1 MLRPL
6 LEHAGSLVQQFGD
19 AMTLSNSARADLS
32 CPFITIAIPT
42 FNRAALL
49 KGCVAAALSQTY
61 RHFEVVVSNNA
72 SPDDTRSVLSRFGD
86 ARLRVINQ
94 DTNIGMLP
102 NWNACLANAKGDYI
116 VFLCDDDRI
125 APGMLERCA
134 HLIRQ
139 QPQLSTV
146 VALSNIHV
154 ASLGRTKPARVSRFH
169 DTGIWDGAEILMD
182 YLTDQITVTM
192 CSVLMRTER
201 LRAHGGLPLDLP
213 SSADIAAWAPLLF
226 LGKSGLVNEAC
237 ATFTCHHDSATARS
251 GVEQLLRDGR
261 KVTDL
266 IAHAAEIHV
275 ADPQQRK
282 TIQIEVQRHF
292 ARRGLIALSDYRSSG
307 GGVQALLNVLWRFR
321 HDLHS
326 VNLKAILRFIA
337 VAFCPHPLATRLRQL
352 RYSISERL
360 A

>member
-1 MLRPL
+1 M
-6 LEHAGSLVQQFGD
+6 GD
-19 AMTLSNSARADLS
+19 AMTLTDSARADPAY
-32 CPFITIAIPT
+32 PFITIAIPT

-61 RHFEVVVSNNA
+61 RHSEVVVSNNA
-72 SPDDTRSVLSRFGD
+72 SLDDTRSVLSGFSD
-86 ARLRVINQ
+86 TRLRVINQ
-94 DTNIGMLP
+94 DANIGMIP

-116 VFLCDDDRI
+116 VFLSDDDRI
-125 APGMLERCA
+125 APEMLKRCA

-146 VALSNIHV
+146 IALSNIHA
-154 ASLGRTKPARVSRFH
+154 ASLGRTKPAHASRFH
-169 DTGIWDGAEILMD
+169 DTGIWDGTEILMD

-192 CSVLMRTER
+192 CSILMRTEL
-201 LRAHGGLPLDLP
+201 LRAHGGLPLNP
-213 SSADIAAWAPLLF
+213 RYTADVAAWAPLLL

-237 ATFTCHHDSATARS
+237 ATYTCHRDSATARS

-261 KVTDL
+261 KVSDL

-275 ADPQQRK
+275 TDPQQRK
-282 TIQIEVQRHF
+282 AIQIEAQRHF
-292 ARRGLIALSDYRSSG
+292 ARRGLIALSDYRRSG
-307 GGVQALLNVLWRFR
+307 GEVQVLLNVLWRFR

-326 VNLKAILRFIA
+326 ANLKAILRSIA
-337 VAFCPHPLATRLRQL
+337 VAFCPHPLAARLRQF
-352 RYSISERL
+352 RYSIPERL